1 MEATRAY
8 HWFYAYIRFTCKKS
22 NFWAELPWYLSKNT
36 FFFHCTPCTIFWRP
50 PHTTP
55 RCRFFSNSRSREI
68 RADFKIVK
76 NWKIKTEISKG
87 GFWLNNFYMPLLLH
101 LIFHQKREKKRFF
114 PSSVSRMSLVIC
126 KVSWRQK
133 TDSDVDVDNK
143 LRNLKW
149 NCKDQKDL
157 EATLSRKSKQFLLK
171 LVSRKK
177 IILDFRNHWAH
188 RVSRN
193 AFIYRIKYLDYK

>member
-8 HWFYAYIRFTCKKS
+8 PWFYAYIRFTCKKS

-36 FFFHCTPCTIFWRP
+36 FFFHCTPCTKMWP
-50 PHTTP
+50 PPPTMGG
-55 RCRFFSNSRSREI
+55 CRFFSNSRSREI

-101 LIFHQKREKKRFF
+101 LIFHQKREKMRFF

-133 TDSDVDVDNK
+133 TVSDVDVDNK
-143 LRNLKW
+143 LRNSKW

-157 EATLSRKSKQFLLK
+157 EATLSRKSKQFLIK

-193 AFIYRIKYLDYK
+193 AFICRIKYLDYK

>member
-1 MEATRAY
+1 MPISVSHVKSPIFELNCPGICQKTR
-8 HWFYAYIRFTCKKS
+8 
-22 NFWAELPWYLSKNT
+22 
-36 FFFHCTPCTIFWRP
+36 FFFIVQYCTIFWRP

-101 LIFHQKREKKRFF
+101 LIFHQKREKMRFF

-133 TDSDVDVDNK
+133 TVSDVDVDNK
-143 LRNLKW
+143 LRNSKW

-157 EATLSRKSKQFLLK
+157 EATLSRKSKQFLIK

-193 AFIYRIKYLDYK
+193 AFICRIKYLDYKLTR

>member
-1 MEATRAY
+1 MTWIALVSV
-8 HWFYAYIRFTCKKS
+8 KKHV
-22 NFWAELPWYLSKNT
+22 
-36 FFFHCTPCTIFWRP
+36 FFSLYNIA

-101 LIFHQKREKKRFF
+101 LIFHQKREKMRFF

-133 TDSDVDVDNK
+133 TVSDVDVDNK
-143 LRNLKW
+143 LRNSKW

-157 EATLSRKSKQFLLK
+157 EATLSRKSKQFLIK

-177 IILDFRNHWAH
+177 IHFCPENRGSSHFCAL
-188 RVSRN
+188 VLG
-193 AFIYRIKYLDYK
+193 AFKQIPESVFAFKIKGRQIFVRSS